1 MQRMNRVLKQQLQ
14 KLEDTLLSCC
24 LSAARHRRQ
33 PVRPAAPSA
42 LRHENCYRD
51 SIIAGAAV
59 KVMETP
65 AGRPGSLFPEQILIQ
80 VDMHNDSTGASQ
92 TQEQVSFVAVD
103 GNHEGQRLDNFLQL
117 HLRGVPKSRIYR
129 MIRKGEVR
137 VNRKRSGPDLKLA
150 EGDLVRIPPARIKES
165 NVVIPSANLESVK
178 GLKDAIVFESESL
191 VIINKP
197 AGLAAHGGSGVSF
210 GAVEA
215 MRSLYG
221 EHSYLELVHRID
233 RETSGCLMFA
243 KKRSALRSLQQQ
255 FRERTVHKQYLAL
268 VRGEWSNRVKFVDA
282 PLVKNIIE
290 SGERMVKVDEV
301 NGAPSRTEFRII
313 RKYGPATLVEA
324 SPKTGRTHQIR
335 VHCQFMTHP
344 IAGDA
349 KYGDRHFDEEM
360 RNLGLRRMFLHAFRI
375 QFEDPDTGKEVTVEA
390 PLPPEL
396 QDVIEKLGP
405 RE

>member
-1 MQRMNRVLKQQLQ
+1 MQ
-14 KLEDTLLSCC
+14 
-24 LSAARHRRQ
+24 
-33 PVRPAAPSA
+33 
-42 LRHENCYRD
+42 
-51 SIIAGAAV
+51 
-59 KVMETP
+59 
-65 AGRPGSLFPEQILIQ
+65 
-80 VDMHNDSTGASQ
+80 NDSTGAGQ
-92 TQEQVSFVAVD
+92 TQDQVRFVTVD
-103 GNHEGQRLDNFLQL
+103 ENHDGQRLDNFLQL

-137 VNRKRSGPDLKLA
+137 VNKKRAGPELKIS
-150 EGDLVRIPPARIKES
+150 EGDLVRIPPARVKES

-178 GLKDAIVFESESL
+178 GLRDAIVYETDSL

-221 EHSYLELVHRID
+221 EHGYLELVHRID

-324 SPKTGRTHQIR
+324 SPRTGRTHQIR

-360 RNLGLRRMFLHAFRI
+360 KKLGLRRMFLHAFRI
-375 QFEDPDTGKEVTVEA
+375 QFEDPDTEREVTVQA

-396 QDVIEKLGP
+396 QTVLDQLGG
-405 RE
+405 EE

>member
-14 KLEDTLLSCC
+14 KLEATLLSCC

-65 AGRPGSLFPEQILIQ
+65 AGRPGSLFPDQILIQ

-165 NVVIPSANLESVK
+165 NVVIPSANLESVT
-178 GLKDAIVFESESL
+178 AE
-191 VIINKP
+191 
-197 AGLAAHGGSGVSF
+197 AACHSG
-210 GAVEA
+210 
-215 MRSLYG
+215 R
-221 EHSYLELVHRID
+221 
-233 RETSGCLMFA
+233 
-243 KKRSALRSLQQQ
+243 
-255 FRERTVHKQYLAL
+255 
-268 VRGEWSNRVKFVDA
+268 W
-282 PLVKNIIE
+282 
-290 SGERMVKVDEV
+290 
-301 NGAPSRTEFRII
+301 
-313 RKYGPATLVEA
+313 
-324 SPKTGRTHQIR
+324 
-335 VHCQFMTHP
+335 
-344 IAGDA
+344 
-349 KYGDRHFDEEM
+349 
-360 RNLGLRRMFLHAFRI
+360 RR
-375 QFEDPDTGKEVTVEA
+375 
-390 PLPPEL
+390 
-396 QDVIEKLGP
+396 
-405 RE
+405 